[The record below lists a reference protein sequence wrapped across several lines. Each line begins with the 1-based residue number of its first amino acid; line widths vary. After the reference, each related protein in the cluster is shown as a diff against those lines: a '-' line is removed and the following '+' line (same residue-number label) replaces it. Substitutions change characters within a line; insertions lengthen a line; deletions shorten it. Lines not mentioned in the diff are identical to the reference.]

1 MQTYY
6 MYYVP
11 KSILPLMAMLDLMDC
26 ISWDAICETASSV
39 TISCLSTLSSKLTDC
54 VNASVAL

>member
-1 MQTYY
+1 

-11 KSILPLMAMLDLMDC
+11 KSILPLMAMLDLVDW